1 MSPTSASTQ
10 HFTDQVAQFRLRF
23 PIDSDSLDQDQE
35 WCEFRIDGET
45 EWNRIRFHDYHQIYD
60 IPGLYEALFYQCL
73 KCCSPYRVVQLL
85 NDVLMDDPHSTEDL
99 RVLDLG
105 AGNGMVGQELRNVG
119 VQKIVGIDI
128 IPEAR
133 EATYRDRPGIYD
145 DYVIADMTDL
155 DDPTRQHL
163 RRAEP
168 NCLTTVAALGYG
180 DIPAEAFVE
189 AYNLID
195 TPGWLAFNIK
205 QDFLDDMEDETGFAG
220 LIRKLMRKKYIEVHA
235 YRRYCH
241 RLSIHGEPL
250 FYVAMVAR
258 KLKSI

>member
-1 MSPTSASTQ
+1 MSSTSASAQ
-10 HFTDQVAQFRLRF
+10 HLSDQVAQFHLRF
-23 PIDSDSLDQDQE
+23 PIESDDLDQDQE
-35 WCEFRIDGET
+35 WCEYRIDGE
-45 EWNRIRFHDYHQIYD
+45 EQWSRVRFHDYDEIYKV
-60 IPGLYEALFYQCL
+60 PGLYEALFYQCL

-85 NDVLMDDPHSTEDL
+85 SDVLMDDPHTMEDL

-105 AGNGMVGQELRNVG
+105 AGNGMVGQELRNAGVPRLVG
-119 VQKIVGIDI
+119 VDI

-133 EATYRDRPGIYD
+133 EATYRDRPGVYD
-145 DYVIADMTDL
+145 DYVITDMTDL
-155 DDPTRQHL
+155 DEPTRAHL
-163 RRAEP
+163 RAADP

-180 DIPAEAFVE
+180 DIPTDAFIE

-205 QDFLDDMEDETGFAG
+205 QDFLDDMEDDTGFAG
-220 LIRKLMRKKYIEVHA
+220 LIRKLMRKRFIEVHA

-241 RLSIHGEPL
+241 RLSIHGDQL

-258 KLKSI
+258 KLRSI

>member
-1 MSPTSASTQ
+1 MPASSASTD
-10 HFTDQVAQFRLRF
+10 HLADKVAQYHLRF
-23 PIDSDSLDQDQE
+23 PIDSDDLDQDQE
-35 WCEFRIDGET
+35 WCEVRIDGEDQWT
-45 EWNRIRFHDYHQIYD
+45 RFRFHDYHNIYEM
-60 IPGLYEALFYQCL
+60 PGLYEAIFYQCL

-85 NDVLMDDPHSTEDL
+85 NDVLMDDPQSVEDL

-105 AGNGMVGQELRNVG
+105 AGNGMVGQELRNIGVPRLVG
-119 VQKIVGIDI
+119 VDI
-128 IPEAR
+128 IPEAM
-133 EATYRDRPGIYD
+133 EATHRDRPGVYD
-145 DYVIADMTDL
+145 DYLITDMTNL
-155 DDPTRQHL
+155 DDATRKHL
-163 RRAEP
+163 RDTNS

-180 DIPAEAFVE
+180 DIPTDAFVE

-205 QDFLDDMEDETGFAG
+205 QDFLDDMDDDTGFAG
-220 LIRKLMRKKYIEVHA
+220 LIRGLMHKRFIEVHA

-258 KLKSI
+258 KFKAI

>member
-1 MSPTSASTQ
+1 MPATSAPS
-10 HFTDQVAQFRLRF
+10 HRLIDQVAQFQMRF
-23 PIDSDSLDQDQE
+23 PIDSDELDQDEE
-35 WCEFRIDGET
+35 WCDVRVEGEST
-45 EWNRIRFHDYHQIYD
+45 WKRVRFHDYHEVYN

-85 NDVLMDDPHSTEDL
+85 NDVLTDDPHDVQDL
-99 RVLDLG
+99 RVFDLG

-119 VQKIVGIDI
+119 VQKVIGADI
-128 IPEAR
+128 IPEAM

-145 DYVIADMTDL
+145 DYVVADMTDL
-155 DDPTRQHL
+155 DEDTRERIRDHT
-163 RRAEP
+163 P

-180 DIPAEAFVE
+180 DIPAEAFIQ

-205 QDFLDDMEDETGFAG
+205 EDFLDDMDDDTGFAG
-220 LIRKLMRKKYIEVHA
+220 LIRKLMRKQYIEVHA

>member
-1 MSPTSASTQ
+1 MPTTSSSVYRL
-10 HFTDQVAQFRLRF
+10 TDQVAQFHLRF
-23 PIDSDSLDQDQE
+23 PIDSDDLDQDQE
-35 WCEFRIDGET
+35 WCEVRTEGER
-45 EWNRIRFHDYHQIYD
+45 EWTRVRFHDYHEVYRV
-60 IPGLYEALFYQCL
+60 PGLYEALFYQCL

-85 NDVLMDDPHSTEDL
+85 DDVLRDDPRSVEDL

-105 AGNGMVGQELRNVG
+105 AGNGMVGQELRNIG
-119 VQKIVGIDI
+119 VQRIIGADI
-128 IPEAR
+128 IPEAL
-133 EATYRDRPGIYD
+133 EATFRDRPGVYD
-145 DYVIADMTDL
+145 DYVIADMTDFEEEA
-155 DDPTRQHL
+155 RQ
-163 RRAEP
+163 RISDAEP

-180 DIPAEAFVE
+180 DVPAEAFIA
-189 AYNLID
+189 AYNLIE

-205 QDFLDDMEDETGFAG
+205 QDFLDDVEDDTGFAG
-220 LIRKLMRKKYIEVHA
+220 LIRKLMRKRYIEVHA

>member
-1 MSPTSASTQ
+1 MPATSAFT
-10 HFTDQVAQFRLRF
+10 HRLTDQVAQFHLRF
-23 PIDSDSLDQDQE
+23 PIESDDLDQDEE
-35 WCEFRIDGET
+35 WCEVRTEGEGD
-45 EWNRIRFHDYHQIYD
+45 WRRIRFHDYYEVYRV
-60 IPGLYEALFYQCL
+60 PGLYEALFYQCL
-73 KCCSPYRVVQLL
+73 KCCSPYRVVHLL
-85 NDVLMDDPHSTEDL
+85 DEVLRDDPHSVEDL

-105 AGNGMVGQELRNVG
+105 AGNGMVGQELRNIGVPRIVG
-119 VQKIVGIDI
+119 VDI
-128 IPEAR
+128 IPEAM
-133 EATYRDRPGIYD
+133 EATHRDRPGVYD

-155 DDPTRQHL
+155 DEGNRARL
-163 RRAEP
+163 RDADP

-180 DIPAEAFVE
+180 DIPPEAFVE

-205 QDFLDDMEDETGFAG
+205 ENFLDDMEDDTGFAG
-220 LIRKLMRKKYIEVHA
+220 LIRRLMRQRRIEVQA

-258 KLKSI
+258 KLKGV

>member
-1 MSPTSASTQ
+1 MSATSAPMRHLTA
-10 HFTDQVAQFRLRF
+10 HAAQFHLRF
-23 PIDSDSLDQDQE
+23 PVASEGLDQDQE
-35 WCEFRIDGET
+35 WCEYRIDDED
-45 EWNRIRFHDYHQIYD
+45 EWTHVRFHDYHEVYRV
-60 IPGLYEALFYQCL
+60 PGLYEALFYQCL

-85 NDVLMDDPHSTEDL
+85 NEVLTDDPRSVEDL

-105 AGNGMVGQELRNVG
+105 AGNGMAGQELRNIGVPRIVG
-119 VQKIVGIDI
+119 VDI
-128 IPEAR
+128 IPEAM
-133 EATYRDRPGIYD
+133 EATFRDRPGVYD

-155 DDPTRQHL
+155 DEPTR
-163 RRAEP
+163 RRLCAADP

-180 DIPAEAFVE
+180 DIPAEAFIA

-205 QDFLDDMEDETGFAG
+205 ENFLDDMEDDTGFAG
-220 LIRKLMRKKYIEVHA
+220 LIRKLMRQRRIEVQA

-258 KLKSI
+258 KLKGV